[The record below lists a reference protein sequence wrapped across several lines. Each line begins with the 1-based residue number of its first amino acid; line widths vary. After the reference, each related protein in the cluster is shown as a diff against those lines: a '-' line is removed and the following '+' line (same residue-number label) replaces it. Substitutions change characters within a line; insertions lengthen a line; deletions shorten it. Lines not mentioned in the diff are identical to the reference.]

1 LGEKIQSK
9 LRISQGV
16 DDIFGMVF
24 SIAGHLKKEV
34 SLAEH
39 VKTISVL
46 CDLQHK
52 FRCQKFTARMVSWF
66 EIPLFFCTSLGLLTP
81 KDHFEFDNC

>member
-1 LGEKIQSK
+1 LGKKIQSK

-24 SIAGHLKKEV
+24 SIAGHPKKEV

-39 VKTISVL
+39 VKMISVL
-46 CDLQHK
+46 
-52 FRCQKFTARMVSWF
+52 
-66 EIPLFFCTSLGLLTP
+66 
-81 KDHFEFDNC
+81 

>member
-24 SIAGHLKKEV
+24 SIAGHLNKKV
-34 SLAEH
+34 SLAEN

-46 CDLQHK
+46 
-52 FRCQKFTARMVSWF
+52 
-66 EIPLFFCTSLGLLTP
+66 
-81 KDHFEFDNC
+81 

>member
-39 VKTISVL
+39 VKMISVL
-46 CDLQHK
+46 
-52 FRCQKFTARMVSWF
+52 
-66 EIPLFFCTSLGLLTP
+66 
-81 KDHFEFDNC
+81 